1 MAEGPGRIGLNEAT
15 FGSSLFAGSIGMLRF
30 AVGDPAAS
38 QVALTGALYEAPA
51 AAELG
56 LVDALVRVTSYWRR
70 PDRAPWHLVTVTRLP
85 FAPSSRCCAAA

>member
-1 MAEGPGRIGLNEAT
+1 
-15 FGSSLFAGSIGMLRF
+15 MLRF

-70 PDRAPWHLVTVTRLP
+70 PDRAPWH
-85 FAPSSRCCAAA
+85 